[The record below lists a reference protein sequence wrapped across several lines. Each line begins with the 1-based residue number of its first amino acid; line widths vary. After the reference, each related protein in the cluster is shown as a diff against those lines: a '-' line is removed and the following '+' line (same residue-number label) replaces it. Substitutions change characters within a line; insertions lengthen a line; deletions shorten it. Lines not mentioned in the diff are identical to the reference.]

1 MNFDV
6 TVISLIVP
14 QALCIVHFIFVDKVN
29 LSLLYYVILAR
40 FKILVQSQCLRQLQ
54 ARHKTILIF

>member
-14 QALCIVHFIFVDKVN
+14 QALCIVHSIFVDKVN

-40 FKILVQSQCLRQLQ
+40 FKIFVQSQCLRQLQ
-54 ARHKTILIF
+54 ARHKAILIF